1 VEVYRNRRSR
11 QYFIYLFKIPNG
23 DEALFIN
30 PKLQVIRLPLSR
42 FEDPIDEEEGSLV
55 LRGIITEGQV
65 EKHQRYERNKKMASL
80 DKYLLELEHWSHDK
94 QVGLIEALEKLVGTP
109 QTP

>member
-55 LRGIITEGQV
+55 SKGMVTAGQV
-65 EKHQRYERNKKMASL
+65 EKYQRYERDKEMASI
-80 DKYLLELEHWSHDK
+80 DKYLLELEHSSQDK

>member
-1 VEVYRNRRSR
+1 VEAYRNRRSR
-11 QYFIYLFKIPNG
+11 QYLICLFKIPNG

-30 PKLQVIRLPLSR
+30 PKLQVIRLPLGQ

>member
-1 VEVYRNRRSR
+1 MEAYRNRRSR
-11 QYFIYLFKIPNG
+11 QYLICLFKIPNG